1 MDTTPFNWS
10 VSAAVAV
17 FDSDDRVLLQQR
29 RDNGRWELPGG
40 CVEPGETPWSAARRE
55 CVEETGIKPRDL
67 TLSGCYTRCDIPV
80 MEFVFAS
87 RAYTGTP
94 QAPGESTDAKFVP
107 IEDAVGMM
115 GQVFTRKMYAALNTE
130 LDGTTPTDYAR
141 HDNDRWL

>member
-17 FDSDDRVLLQQR
+17 FDGDDRVLLQQR

-40 CVEPGETPWSAARRE
+40 CVEPGETPWSAVRRE
-55 CVEETGIKPRDL
+55 CIEETGINPRDL

-80 MEFVFAS
+80 TEFVFAV
-87 RAYTGTP
+87 RAYSGDP
-94 QAPGESTDAKFVP
+94 QASEESTDAKFVP
-107 IEDAVGMM
+107 IEDAAGMM

-130 LDGTTPTDYAR
+130 LGGATPIDYAR
-141 HDNDRWL
+141 HDNERWL

>member
-17 FDSDDRVLLQQR
+17 FDGDDRVLLQQR
-29 RDNGRWELPGG
+29 RDKGAWELPGG
-40 CVEPGETPWSAARRE
+40 CVELGETPWSAARRE